1 MTNIELDTIDR
12 RILDQLQ
19 RNGRISNVELAGLVG
34 LSPSPCLR
42 RVRDLEDAGVI
53 DRYAAILDQG
63 AAGFSLSV
71 FVQVTLERQ
80 IEAALEAFERVIA
93 ERPEVMECYLMTGDA
108 DYLLRI
114 VVPDV
119 AAYET
124 FLKNHLIRIQGIS
137 SIKSSFALNRVKYET
152 ALPLNDEALTGTS
165 SARRNDWSG
174 CDLHWRDPFAV
185 LIGKRFQ
192 RKHARAAVELISV
205 WPAKTHL
212 KANVRDAVRICPDQ
226 RDLSCFNHF
235 VLVNPLQRRPG
246 THILKYASAIKE
258 KAAERTTG
266 VILQA
271 TYGFVLLGDN

>member
-1 MTNIELDTIDR
+1 MTKIELDTIDR

-165 SARRNDWSG
+165 SARRND
-174 CDLHWRDPFAV
+174 
-185 LIGKRFQ
+185 
-192 RKHARAAVELISV
+192 
-205 WPAKTHL
+205 
-212 KANVRDAVRICPDQ
+212 
-226 RDLSCFNHF
+226 
-235 VLVNPLQRRPG
+235 
-246 THILKYASAIKE
+246 
-258 KAAERTTG
+258 
-266 VILQA
+266 
-271 TYGFVLLGDN
+271 